1 MSPTLKCCLEQ
12 QSYILLPKI
21 VENFFPKKLGAGR
34 YYYFLLV
41 SSFLASNRVSEVIC
55 NFWVENIQTYWVETY
70 KSWQLLNIPSGSI
83 LLHLGLAKCA
93 RLPSHTASFHWPPA
107 LCLKVTLG
115 WFWSCWTKSE
125 GKVWASMLPSCCTCL
140 GRRSGWHGAQ

>member
-70 KSWQLLNIPSGSI
+70 KSWQLLNIPSGSSSLGI
-83 LLHLGLAKCA
+83 PSSVSAIVKASSRFSRLDLPFSFSKSTNSGRMAWMTEWKATPLLQLRPKSLTSI
-93 RLPSHTASFHWPPA
+93 PV
-107 LCLKVTLG
+107 CLSVIKT
-115 WFWSCWTKSE
+115 
-125 GKVWASMLPSCCTCL
+125 
-140 GRRSGWHGAQ
+140 